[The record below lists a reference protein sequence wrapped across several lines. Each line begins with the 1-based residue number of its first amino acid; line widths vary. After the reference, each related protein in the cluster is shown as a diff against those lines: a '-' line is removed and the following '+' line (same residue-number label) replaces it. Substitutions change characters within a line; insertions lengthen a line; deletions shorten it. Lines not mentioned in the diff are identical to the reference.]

1 MQVKLDNPKVFS
13 DIVSIISE
21 LVTEVK
27 IKFFQEEMSIVAID
41 PANVA
46 LVSFK
51 LPKRVFS
58 EFNIESKNE
67 TLGVN
72 LDNLKAVL
80 RRAKSGSSLVMEN
93 SDGYLK
99 IEIIDKIKRSFS
111 LALIDID
118 SEDKN
123 VPSLEFLSQ
132 IQMNPQDFVDVIEDS
147 LIVADSCTFIAEPE
161 KFIIEASGLNSAK
174 AEFSSDEVKIIS
186 GKSKSKY
193 SLEYLQKFIKASK
206 LADKIFI
213 NFSSDHPVKI
223 EFKQEGFELAFI
235 LAPRVENED

>member
-13 DIVSIISE
+13 DVISIISE

-27 IKFFQEEMSIVAID
+27 IKFSQHEMSIVAID

-51 LPKRVFS
+51 LPRNVFS
-58 EFNIESKNE
+58 EFNIDSKNE
-67 TLGVN
+67 VLGVN

-80 RRAKSGSSLVMEN
+80 RRAKPGSSLIMEN

-99 IEIIDKIKRSFS
+99 IEIRDKIKRSFS
-111 LALIDID
+111 LALIDI
-118 SEDKN
+118 EGEEKTL
-123 VPSLEFLSQ
+123 PSLEFLSQ

-147 LIVADSCTFIAEPE
+147 LIVADACTFIAEPE
-161 KFIIEASGLNSAK
+161 KFVIEASGLNSAR

-186 GKSKSKY
+186 GKSKAKY

-206 LADKIFI
+206 VADKIFI
-213 NFSSDHPVKI
+213 NFSSDHPVKL